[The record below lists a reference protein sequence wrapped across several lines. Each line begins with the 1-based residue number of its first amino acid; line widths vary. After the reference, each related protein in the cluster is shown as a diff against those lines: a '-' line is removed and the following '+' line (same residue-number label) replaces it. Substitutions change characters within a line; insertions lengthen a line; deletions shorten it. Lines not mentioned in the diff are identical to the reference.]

1 MLKNYFKIFL
11 KVATQNKL
19 FTFLSLFGISLTIM
33 FVMIFSMTLNKI
45 IKGSGPEKDLKLMLF
60 ADHAKTESK
69 GKNRSVNTNFLSQA
83 LCENYLKKVTSS
95 TITSMYR
102 TDQWPFILNGKHYEK
117 PYMMTDSEFWNVFD
131 FHFLQGRPYTTE
143 DIVNQNHCV
152 VITQNIRNLFFGDEK
167 DVLGKT
173 IRVLQ
178 LQLTVTGVVEDPS
191 SASQNISDGI
201 FIPYTAMPWP
211 YGLDPILGPYT
222 VVFKA
227 DSKDRFPAICKEV
240 QDIITRLD
248 RADNQW
254 KITLTGPRTQF
265 EKMMTGYDMN
275 EDTASP
281 IGKFMKYILW
291 GLAFIFLPAIN
302 LMALNFARIRER
314 GEEIAVR
321 KSFGANSGNLR
332 GQFIYENL
340 MLTLAGGIIGII
352 LSFVMITLLGSSL
365 SVPVSDFNNVQVS
378 FSFDLKIFG
387 IALLSCLI
395 FGLLSGVLPAIRMS
409 KMKPVIYL
417 KGGEK

>member
-1 MLKNYFKIFL
+1 
-11 KVATQNKL
+11 
-19 FTFLSLFGISLTIM
+19 
-33 FVMIFSMTLNKI
+33 
-45 IKGSGPEKDLKLMLF
+45 
-60 ADHAKTESK
+60 
-69 GKNRSVNTNFLSQA
+69 
-83 LCENYLKKVTSS
+83 
-95 TITSMYR
+95 
-102 TDQWPFILNGKHYEK
+102 
-117 PYMMTDSEFWNVFD
+117 
-131 FHFLQGRPYTTE
+131 
-143 DIVNQNHCV
+143 VNQNHCV
-152 VITQNIRNLFFGDEK
+152 VITQSIRNLFFGDEK

-201 FIPYTAMPWP
+201 FIPYTVMPWP
-211 YGLDPILGPYT
+211 YGQEPILGPYT

-227 DSKDRFPAICKEV
+227 NSKAQFPAIYKEV

-248 RADNQW
+248 RADDQW
-254 KITLTGPRTQF
+254 TITLQGPRNQF
-265 EKMMTGYDMN
+265 EKMMIGWDMS
-275 EDTASP
+275 EDIASP

-291 GLAFIFLPAIN
+291 GLAFIFLPAVN

-321 KSFGANSGNLR
+321 KSFGANSGSLR
-332 GQFIYENL
+332 GQFIFENL
-340 MLTLAGGIIGII
+340 MLTLIGGVIGII

-365 SVPVSDFNNVQVS
+365 SVPISGFDSVPVG

-387 IALLSCLI
+387 VALISCLI
-395 FGLLSGVLPAIRMS
+395 FGLFSGVLPAIRMS